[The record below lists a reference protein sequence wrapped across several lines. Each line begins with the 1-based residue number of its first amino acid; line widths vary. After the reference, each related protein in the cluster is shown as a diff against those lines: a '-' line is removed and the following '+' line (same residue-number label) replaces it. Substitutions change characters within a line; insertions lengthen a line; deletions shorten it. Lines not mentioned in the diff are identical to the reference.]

1 MYTKQVTP
9 QLATENL
16 FIPKDLSKS
25 KEDLSPEELRK
36 MGVNV
41 DDNGNVVPL
50 KRTIGYVSV
59 DDDTG
64 EILSQEEFDV
74 GPGSGAHDVSEKM
87 SDDKLLNFY

>member
-1 MYTKQVTP
+1 
-9 QLATENL
+9 
-16 FIPKDLSKS
+16 
-25 KEDLSPEELRK
+25 

-41 DDNGNVVPL
+41 DDNGNIVPL